1 MNDFNV
7 NQGGINDH
15 QISDALQ
22 RQMAE
27 NGVPCDKQIIYDG
40 KFHRYSTDQKK
51 NQPDEWYIAS
61 EWISS
66 KNYRYVT
73 VTYGSWSDGS
83 KFIFRSWDTTA
94 RFLDEKERRELLAAY
109 QKRREEA
116 EKLIMEA
123 HHQAAIAAKEIWEKG
138 ESTPQH
144 NGYLAYATRKGIQ
157 PIGAR
162 FGNNPAGYPS
172 LILPLVNIK
181 SEIRSLQFISVG
193 DDGTVYKTFLSGGE
207 KKCNFM
213 ILGILEDRKK
223 IIVTEG
229 YSTGCS
235 CYEASGT
242 TTVVAFDCGNL
253 SHVVRQLSEKYP
265 NSEIIICGD
274 DDSHRDDN
282 PGKTA
287 AIQVAIEFGCK
298 VALPCFPQGSGEEH
312 SDRNLTDFNDLMRIV
327 GNEEVKRQIE
337 SAETPLS
344 LLIKDVTVFPTDKK
358 IRNHIYT
365 IAYLAV
371 AQGDLSK
378 RDMIISE
385 LHKILK
391 SAGIER
397 NTLNKEFKQF
407 VKDHE
412 SQILSKGTLDT
423 KQLTEEEKRVIDELT
438 ETYGVPI
445 PFDHNGKAK
454 GINQMFFSNKFARE
468 RQILYESAEHAFH
481 EYQPETGLWKYK
493 TDERVINELG
503 HAVIHFIQAFGFEE
517 LLTHCTQV
525 LFRQLTNLLK
535 GNVEQ
540 INPFQRKRGIIHAAN
555 GVLSLNDDPD
565 VLLEFSPEYFSRNR
579 SDVAVDPNAE
589 CPRFI
594 QELLEPAITAED
606 ILLLQKYC
614 GQCLLGYNPSQTILL
629 IPGTP
634 GGGKSTLVSV
644 IEKVIGLHN
653 IAQLKVNHLSERF
666 EVASFF
672 GKTLLT
678 GKDVPGNFLDNPR
691 GANVL
696 KSLVGGDRLSAEQK
710 NLKRRFDIVG
720 EFNIIITSNARL
732 HLKLDSD
739 IGAWQRRLLIVE
751 FEKMPP
757 KKPIPHFDDLLVT
770 TEGSGILN
778 WMIEGAIIL
787 LDELET
793 FGRIQRSKE
802 QMRRVDDLLAESDSV
817 VAFVQNCVTPKNG
830 DDVTVTELSEAYT
843 HFCQERGWKQ
853 ETVTSFETQIKN
865 VMLQL
870 HRVSRRNDILRNTK
884 SQRGF
889 KHVALV
895 DEEGY

>member
-1 MNDFNV
+1 MNNLNV
-7 NQGGINDH
+7 NQNGFNDH
-15 QISDALQ
+15 QILDALQ
-22 RQMAE
+22 RQMAD
-27 NGVPCDKQIIYDG
+27 NGVPCDKQIIFDG
-40 KFHRYSTDQKK
+40 KFHRFSKDQKK

-61 EWISS
+61 EWLSP
-66 KNYRYVT
+66 KNYQYIT

-83 KFIFRSWDTTA
+83 KFIFRSWDKTA
-94 RFLDEKERRELLAAY
+94 RLLDEQERRELHAAY

-116 EKLIMEA
+116 EKLVVEA
-123 HHQAAIAAKEIWEKG
+123 HDQAAVSAKEVWEKS
-138 ESTPQH
+138 EINPQDKKC
-144 NGYLAYATRKGIQ
+144 LAYANRKGIQ

-162 FGNNPAGYPS
+162 FGNNPKGYPS
-172 LILPLVNIK
+172 MVIPLINNK
-181 SEIRSLQFISVG
+181 EEIRSLQFISES

-207 KKCNFM
+207 KKGNFM
-213 ILGILEDRKK
+213 ILGTLEDRKK
-223 IIVTEG
+223 FIIAEG
-229 YSTGCS
+229 YSTACS
-235 CYEASGT
+235 CYEASGAA
-242 TTVVAFDCGNL
+242 TVVAFDCGNL
-253 SHVVRQLSEKYP
+253 PHVVRQLRGKYP

-274 DDSHRDDN
+274 DDSHREDN

-287 AIQVAIEFGCK
+287 AIQTAIEFGCK
-298 VALPCFPQGSGEEH
+298 VALPCFPQGCGDGQDH
-312 SDRNLTDFNDLMRIV
+312 KNLTDFNDLVRIV

-337 SAETPLS
+337 SAEAPLS
-344 LLIKDVTVFPTDKK
+344 LLIKDVAITPTDKK
-358 IRNHIYT
+358 IRNHIFT

-371 AQGDLSK
+371 AQGDLSQ

-412 SQILSKGTLDT
+412 GQILSLGTLDA
-423 KQLTEEEKRVIDELT
+423 KQLSEEEKRVIDELT

-454 GINQMFFSNKFARE
+454 GINQMFFSKKFARE
-468 RQILYESAEHAFH
+468 RQILYEFSEHAFH
-481 EYQPETGLWKYK
+481 EYHPETGLWKYK
-493 TDERVINELG
+493 TDERVIIELG
-503 HAVIHFIQAFGFEE
+503 LAVIHFIRLLGFEE
-517 LLTHCTQV
+517 LLTVCTQV
-525 LFRQLTNLLK
+525 FLRQLTCLLK

-555 GVLSLNDDPD
+555 GILSLNEDPD
-565 VLLEFSPEYFSRNR
+565 ILLEFSPEYYSRNR
-579 SDVAVDPNAE
+579 SDIAVDTNAD

-594 QELLEPAITAED
+594 QELLEPAITEED

-739 IGAWQRRLLIVE
+739 IGAWQRRLLIIE

-757 KKPIPHFDDLLVT
+757 KKPIPHFDDLLVR

-787 LDELET
+787 LNELET
-793 FGRIQRSKE
+793 FGRIQRSKV
-802 QMRRVDDLLAESDSV
+802 QMQRVDDLLAESDSV
-817 VAFVQNCVTPKNG
+817 VAFAQNCVVVRS
-830 DDVTVTELSEAYT
+830 DEDVTVAELSEAYT
-843 HFCQERGWKQ
+843 QFCQDRDWKQ
-853 ETVTSFETQIKN
+853 ETVSSFETQIKN

-870 HRVSRRNDILRNTK
+870 HRASRRNDIIRNTK

-895 DEEGY
+895 DVGGY

>member
-1 MNDFNV
+1 MNNFNV
-7 NQGGINDH
+7 NQNGFNGH
-15 QISDALQ
+15 QFSDALQ

-27 NGVPCDKQIIYDG
+27 NGVPCDKQIILDG
-40 KFHRYSTDQKK
+40 TVHRYSKDQKK
-51 NQPDEWYIAS
+51 NQPDEWYIGFQ
-61 EWISS
+61 WISPS
-66 KNYRYVT
+66 NYQYVT

-83 KFIFRSWDTTA
+83 KFIFRSWDKTA
-94 RFLDEKERRELLAAY
+94 QFLDEKERREIQAAY
-109 QKRREEA
+109 QQRREEA
-116 EKLIMEA
+116 EKV
-123 HHQAAIAAKEIWEKG
+123 IAETHRQVAMSAKEIWEKS
-138 ESTPQH
+138 ESTPPH
-144 NGYLAYATRKGIQ
+144 DGYLAYANRKGIQ

-162 FGNNPAGYPS
+162 FGNNPADYPS
-172 LILPLVNIK
+172 LVIPLINIEG
-181 SEIRSLQFISVG
+181 EIRSLQFISVG
-193 DDGTVYKTFLSGGE
+193 DEGTVYKTFLSGGE
-207 KKCNFM
+207 KKGNFM
-213 ILGILEDRKK
+213 TLGVLEDRKK
-223 IIVTEG
+223 IAVAEG
-229 YSTGCS
+229 YSTACS
-235 CYEASGT
+235 CYDASGMA
-242 TTVVAFDCGNL
+242 TVVAFDCGNL
-253 SHVVRQLSEKYP
+253 VHVVRQLRGKFP

-274 DDSHRDDN
+274 NDSLRENN

-287 AIQVAIEFGCK
+287 AIQAAIEFGCK
-298 VALPCFPQGSGEEH
+298 VALPHFSECYGETRNH
-312 SDRNLTDFNDLMRIV
+312 KNLTDFNDLARTV
-327 GNEEVKRQIE
+327 GKEEVKRQIE
-337 SAETPLS
+337 SAEIPLS
-344 LLIKDVTVFPTDKK
+344 ILLKDVIITPTDKK

-371 AQGDLSK
+371 AKGDLSQ
-378 RDMIISE
+378 RDIIIGE

-391 SAGIER
+391 PAGIVR

-407 VKDHE
+407 VNVQE
-412 SQILSKGTLDT
+412 GQILSMGTLDS
-423 KQLTEEEKRVIDELT
+423 KQLTVEEKRVIDELT
-438 ETYGVPI
+438 EVYGAPI
-445 PFDHNGKAK
+445 PFDHKGKAK

-468 RQILYESAEHAFH
+468 RQILYESSEHAFH
-481 EYQPETGLWKYK
+481 EYHPETGLWKYK
-493 TDERVINELG
+493 TDERVIIDLG
-503 HAVIHFIQAFGFEE
+503 VAVIHFIRAFEFEE
-517 LLTHCTQV
+517 LLTFCTQV
-525 LFRQLTNLLK
+525 LLRQLSSLLK

-540 INPFQRKRGIIHAAN
+540 MNPFQRKRGIIHAAN

-565 VLLEFSPEYFSRNR
+565 VLLEFSPEYYSRNR

-594 QELLEPAITAED
+594 QELLEPAIPKED

-739 IGAWQRRLLIVE
+739 IGAWQRRLLIIE

-757 KKPIPHFDDLLVT
+757 KKPIPHFDDLLVA

-793 FGRIQRSKE
+793 FGRIQRSKA
-802 QMRRVDDLLAESDSV
+802 QMQRVDDLLAESDSV
-817 VAFVQNCVTPKNG
+817 VAFAQNRVRAKHG
-830 DDVTVTELSEAYT
+830 DDVTVAELSEAYT

-853 ETVTSFETQIKN
+853 ETVGSFENQIKN
-865 VMLQL
+865 VILQL
-870 HRVSRRNDILRNTK
+870 HRVSRRNDIIRNAK
-884 SQRGF
+884 NQRGF

-895 DEEGY
+895 DGGN

>member
-1 MNDFNV
+1 MNNLNV
-7 NQGGINDH
+7 NQNGFNDY

-22 RQMAE
+22 RQMAD
-27 NGVPCDKQIIYDG
+27 NGVPCDKQIIFDG
-40 KFHRYSTDQKK
+40 KFHRYSKDQKR
-51 NQPDEWYIAS
+51 NQLDEWYIAS
-61 EWISS
+61 EWISP
-66 KNYRYVT
+66 KNYQYVT

-83 KFIFRSWDTTA
+83 KFIFHSWDKTA
-94 RFLDEKERRELLAAY
+94 QLLDEKERREIHAAY

-123 HHQAAIAAKEIWEKG
+123 HHQAAVSAKETWEKS
-138 ESTPQH
+138 ESTPPH
-144 NGYLAYATRKGIQ
+144 DGYLAYATRKGIQ

-172 LILPLVNIK
+172 LVIPLVNIEG
-181 SEIRSLQFISVG
+181 EIRSLQFISVG
-193 DDGTVYKTFLSGGE
+193 DDETVYKTFLSGGE
-207 KKCNFM
+207 KKGNFM
-213 ILGILEDRKK
+213 ILGVLEDRKK
-223 IIVTEG
+223 IVVAEG
-229 YSTGCS
+229 YSTACS
-235 CYEASGT
+235 CYDASRT
-242 TTVVAFDCGNL
+242 VTVVAFDCGNL
-253 SHVVRQLSEKYP
+253 VHVVRQLREKCP
-265 NSEIIICGD
+265 HSEIIICGD
-274 DDSHRDDN
+274 DDSLRENN

-287 AIQVAIEFGCK
+287 AIQAAIEFGCK
-298 VALPCFPQGSGEEH
+298 VALPCFPQGCGEGQNH
-312 SDRNLTDFNDLMRIV
+312 KNLTDFNDLVRIV

-337 SAETPLS
+337 AADIPFN
-344 LLIKDVTVFPTDKK
+344 LLLKDVAIAPADKK
-358 IRNHIYT
+358 IRNYIYT

-371 AQGDLSK
+371 AQGDLSQ

-391 SAGIER
+391 PAGIER

-407 VKDHE
+407 VKDQE
-412 SQILSKGTLDT
+412 GQILSMGALDT

-438 ETYGVPI
+438 EIYGVPI

-481 EYQPETGLWKYK
+481 EYHPETGLWKYK
-493 TDERVINELG
+493 TDERVIIELG
-503 HAVIHFIQAFGFEE
+503 LAVIHFIRVCGFEE
-517 LLTHCTQV
+517 LLTLCTQA
-525 LFRQLTNLLK
+525 LLRQLTSLLK

-565 VLLEFSPEYFSRNR
+565 ILLAFSPEYYSRNR
-579 SDVAVDPNAE
+579 SDIAVDTNAE

-594 QELLEPAITAED
+594 QELLAPAITTED

-739 IGAWQRRLLIVE
+739 IGAWQRRLLIIE

-757 KKPIPHFDDLLVT
+757 KKPITHFDDLLVA

-787 LDELET
+787 LGELEV

-802 QMRRVDDLLAESDSV
+802 QLQRVDDLLAESDSV
-817 VAFVQNCVTPKNG
+817 IAFTQNCVTAKNG

-853 ETVTSFETQIKN
+853 ETVGSFETQIKN

-870 HRVSRRNDILRNTK
+870 HRVSRRNDILRNAK

-895 DEEGY
+895 DGGY